1 MCRCKGLVMRGH
13 AEGRGRVTAWR
24 VIFPAVLRA
33 IPQVYAYYVLLTN
46 EKMRLREGES
56 FV

>member
-1 MCRCKGLVMRGH
+1 MVMRGH

-46 EKMRLREGES
+46 EKMRLGEGRG
-56 FV
+56 